1 MNTQKN
7 HPTPSL
13 LFQDAII
20 NRGSRCVVPRLN
32 LRLEPGH
39 LLGVLGPN
47 GAGKTSL
54 LKACVGE
61 LALASGTIYLNDK
74 RLNELNAKQLSR
86 LRAVLP
92 QSSHLTFDLPVN
104 ELIKI
109 GAYPFAEVA
118 QGDVR
123 RWTEQAIETADVAPL
138 MNKRFTALSGGQQQR
153 VQFARVMLQILA
165 IKAVNGHAFLLL
177 DEPTANLDPKH
188 QGLLIRA
195 VRDLANSGEVGA
207 LVILHDLNL
216 AARWCDRVL
225 LIAENQT
232 PILGSPATV
241 FTEKTLTTVYG
252 IKMLVGQHPV
262 RPDQLLIVDNEH

>member
-1 MNTQKN
+1 VNTQKAY
-7 HPTPSL
+7 PTPSL
-13 LFQDAII
+13 LLQDVVI
-20 NRGSRCVVPRLN
+20 NRGSRCVLPRLN

-39 LLGVLGPN
+39 LMGVLGPN
-47 GAGKTSL
+47 GSGKTSL

-61 LALASGTIYLNDK
+61 LALAGGAIYLNNQ
-74 RLNELNAKQLSR
+74 RLDQHNAKQLSR

-92 QSSHLTFDLPVN
+92 QSVHLTFDLPVH
-104 ELIKI
+104 ELIQM
-109 GAYPFAEVA
+109 GAYPFVEIA
-118 QGDVR
+118 QSDVR
-123 RWTEQAIETADVAPL
+123 LWTEQAIEIADVAPL
-138 MNKRFTALSGGQQQR
+138 MKKRFAALSGGQQQR

-195 VRDLANSGEVGA
+195 VRDLTHSGQVGA
-207 LVILHDLNL
+207 LVILHDLNI

-232 PILGSPATV
+232 PVLGSPAAV
-241 FTEKTLTTVYG
+241 FTEKTLKTIYG

-262 RPDQLLIVDNEH
+262 RPNQLLILENEH